1 MNYEICSE
9 IKLQLWVKLHLL
21 CVSALR
27 QYRDGET
34 RCDASLRKGPGGSKG
49 VR

>member
-21 CVSALR
+21 CVKNMYYTFIDKEQTLYQNVSHRA
-27 QYRDGET
+27 
-34 RCDASLRKGPGGSKG
+34 
-49 VR
+49 